1 VPITVQVSAAAA
13 RMAATLA
20 RLVTTQIIE
29 DAAQSVGLRRYLDG
43 SNKAAKLN
51 SLLLLLLDDRRRLGQ
66 TEALLVSLTMQA
78 HERAVRG
85 TVTMTEA
92 DADSIV
98 GDMRIV
104 GLKPGD
110 LARRSW
116 RSALK
121 KDPLPQAAG
130 PATQGSKPE
139 TAQKVLPRVHVTAVE
154 HVREL
159 VLPGVNPQHR
169 GRQLE
174 LILQEV
180 LHAEQ
185 LEPERNVVIPGEQ
198 IDLAFTLDAQH
209 YLVECKWEAP
219 PLGLPPIEL
228 FATKVSRKAE
238 GTFGVVLSMSGFVAD
253 VNEKASRGARLNCVG
268 VAPMQFMHII
278 EGRTTWSEVVRT
290 ARRLA
295 STRSLFW
302 SA

>member
-1 VPITVQVSAAAA
+1 
-13 RMAATLA
+13 
-20 RLVTTQIIE
+20 
-29 DAAQSVGLRRYLDG
+29 
-43 SNKAAKLN
+43 
-51 SLLLLLLDDRRRLGQ
+51 
-66 TEALLVSLTMQA
+66 MQA

-92 DADSIV
+92 DADAIV
-98 GDMRIV
+98 GDMRAV

-116 RSALK
+116 RSALR
-121 KDPLPQAAG
+121 KDALPQSTG
-130 PATQGSKPE
+130 PIAQGSEPQ
-139 TAQKVLPRVHVTAVE
+139 TLQKVLPRVHATAVE

-174 LILQEV
+174 MILQEI

-185 LEPERNVVIPGEQ
+185 LHPERNVVIPGEQ

-209 YLVECKWEAP
+209 YLVECKWEEP
-219 PLGLPPIEL
+219 PIGLPPIEL

-253 VNEKASRGARLNCVG
+253 VNEKVSRGARLNCVG
-268 VAPMQFMHII
+268 VTHMQFMNII
-278 EGRTTWSEVVRT
+278 EGRATWSEVVRV

-302 SA
+302 KA